1 MLKKQLPFDKI
12 FIFNLLIALLL
23 VATPEAAE
31 ETDESVAVATVLK
44 ESWVVVVVV
53 VVVAVDGEI
62 LLEFSNFDNVV
73 SMLFWD
79 DVDDDSDCFLARGS
93 FMLSLLF
100 V

>member
-1 MLKKQLPFDKI
+1 M
-12 FIFNLLIALLL
+12 LIALLL
-23 VATPEAAE
+23 LVAEAAD

-44 ESWVVVVVV
+44 ESA
-53 VVVAVDGEI
+53 AVDGEI

>member
-23 VATPEAAE
+23 AAAPEAAE

-44 ESWVVVVVV
+44 ESLVVV

-73 SMLFWD
+73 SILFWD

>member
-23 VATPEAAE
+23 VAEAADE
-31 ETDESVAVATVLK
+31 ADESVAVATVLK
-44 ESWVVVVVV
+44 ES
-53 VVVAVDGEI
+53 VAVDGEI